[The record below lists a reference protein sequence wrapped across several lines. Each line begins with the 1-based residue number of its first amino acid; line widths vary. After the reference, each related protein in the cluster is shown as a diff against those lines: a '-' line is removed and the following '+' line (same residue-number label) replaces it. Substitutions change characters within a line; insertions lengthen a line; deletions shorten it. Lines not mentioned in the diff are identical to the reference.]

1 MAEDEKVFLEDLINF
16 YKASVMGTAESVKKL
31 AEIEENFP
39 ITYGK
44 FKKATFDPENIES
57 IMTSMTE
64 EQKEIFLIIF
74 TKVSFIA
81 KKLNQ
86 LFEMPVDEKKK
97 LAKEIEDFMR
107 YMEKKL
113 SELRPLELER
123 APL

>member
-86 LFEMPVDEKKK
+86 LF
-97 LAKEIEDFMR
+97 
-107 YMEKKL
+107 
-113 SELRPLELER
+113 
-123 APL
+123 